1 MYTRWCRGGT
11 KRDVDHDF
19 VVDRMPHKGA
29 EEGGG
34 RKKEFASQNRQTGQT
49 FNGIHY
55 GTSRRLSFFLFHR
68 ERTRRSY
75 ANVPLRCRLDWR
87 NPTYEKNLA
96 PPGVSA
102 RPGGFNAQVL
112 RPSRACDARLGSARL
127 GSEWI
132 AGFAGPRCTG
142 HLARK
147 VLSSRAT
154 WLMDRRPRTYPGA

>member
-1 MYTRWCRGGT
+1 MSITT
-11 KRDVDHDF
+11 F
-19 VVDRMPHKGA
+19 VVARMPHK
-29 EEGGG
+29 EGKGG
-34 RKKEFASQNRQTGQT
+34 REGKKNSPQNRQTRQT

-55 GTSRRLSFFLFHR
+55 GMSRRLSFFFIAQGFD
-68 ERTRRSY
+68 EVTY

-96 PPGVSA
+96 PPGVSV
-102 RPGGFNAQVL
+102 RPGALMLKFCVL
-112 RPSRACDARLGSARL
+112 LARACDARL

-154 WLMDRRPRTYPGA
+154 WLMDRRPRTYPVA